1 MYVRRFLLFHDNQPP
16 NGVYKMFNQVRYE
29 HNPDKNIY
37 TFYGNFG
44 TRFKHFLE
52 RKIITKKK
60 LKALVISIN
69 HRTIV
74 INGFF
79 LIELRYVIW
88 WAIEYGN
95 EYDVNMVALTSLL
108 KILDEE
114 ILVSDRVGSVTID
127 ENLIKE
133 TMKFTPLPTQRTAYK
148 TYLEVRNSRHYRGM
162 LIEGGIGVG
171 KTFISLSM
179 AVGLRSDVTV
189 IVAPKNTIDKVWKHS
204 ISDPEGSL
212 FKVPPKLVYVD
223 KNSVYSGERYVLC
236 HYQTIKIAEDFVRKY
251 NINVTTVIVDE
262 VHNLNNIEAKM
273 TKELISLVNLIDP
286 KHVLLLSGTPIIGK
300 VKELV
305 PLFRLL
311 DKSFTKSVERRA
323 IALYRNT
330 SGPFSKSLPA
340 KYKKY
345 SAVIPKSTLK
355 LKPLKTI
362 IHKVTLKNGDYYT
375 LEAIRGRFREYV
387 KNRYEEL
394 TRDLD
399 IYKNRYYGLVKEV
412 REAIAGTNVVSKK
425 EFQEYEDNVAKIIK
439 HYDNNTLSSIPDTIK
454 AANRFEREI
463 IMPHLSPDNKVIF
476 QEAKTIVK
484 YMSLKLQGEALGNV
498 VMRARIDCYTDLARA
513 IEYNKILN
521 STVKKTLVFSSYIE
535 VCQASYEAN
544 IKLGNQPVPVFGE
557 HVKNLTYS
565 VNKLRNVPEANP
577 LIATY
582 KALSTGVP
590 LTMANVIIILGY
602 PFRQAIYEQTIGRA
616 WRLGQDKQVT
626 VYIIELSTKDV
637 NITDRDTEIIE
648 FFQNE
653 VERITGKT
661 DSMKLRGEI
670 VDINISNED
679 DIYGYQDILDIEQPK
694 PMKIS
699 KTIDW

>member
-1 MYVRRFLLFHDNQPP
+1 MIINPR
-16 NGVYKMFNQVRYE
+16 GYKMFNQARYE
-29 HNPDKNIY
+29 HDPKKNIY

-44 TRFKHFLE
+44 TRFKHYLQT
-52 RKIITKKK
+52 KVTSKKK
-60 LKALVISIN
+60 LEALVISIN
-69 HRTIV
+69 RGSIV

-79 LIELRYVIW
+79 LIELRYVVW
-88 WAIEYGN
+88 WVIEYGN
-95 EYDVNMVALTSLL
+95 GYDVNVVTLTSLL
-108 KILDEE
+108 KLLDDE
-114 ILVSDRVGSVTID
+114 ILVSERIGSVSID
-127 ENLIKE
+127 ENLIKQ
-133 TMKFTPLPTQRTAYK
+133 TMKFTPLPAQRTAYE
-148 TYLEVRNSRHYRGM
+148 TYLDVRNSRHYRGM

-189 IVAPKNTIDKVWKHS
+189 IVVPKNTVDKVWRNA
-204 ISDPEGSL
+204 ISDPDGTL
-212 FKVPPKLVYVD
+212 FKTPPELVYVD

-236 HYQTIKIAEDFVRKY
+236 HYQTLKITEDFIRKY

-262 VHNLNNIEAKM
+262 VHNLNNIATKM
-273 TKELISLVNLIDP
+273 TKELTSLVNLIDP

-323 IALYRNT
+323 ILLYKNA
-330 SGPFSKSLPA
+330 SGPFSKALPA

-345 SAVIPKSTLK
+345 CVVIPKSTLK
-355 LKPLKTI
+355 LKPVNTV
-362 IHKVTLKNGDYYT
+362 IHKVTMKNGNYYT
-375 LEAIRGRFREYV
+375 IEAIRGRFREYV
-387 KNRYEEL
+387 KTRYEEL
-394 TRDLD
+394 TKDLKLYQD
-399 IYKNRYYGLVKEV
+399 RYYGIVSEV
-412 REAIAGTNVVSKK
+412 RDVIAGTNVVSKA

-439 HYDNNTLSSIPDTIK
+439 HYDNNTLSRIPETIK
-454 AANRFEREI
+454 IVNRFEKDI
-463 IMPHLSPDNKVIF
+463 ITPHLTPANKVLF

-498 VMRARIDCYTDLARA
+498 VMRARIDCYCDLARA
-513 IEYNKILN
+513 VEYNKILN

-535 VCQASYEAN
+535 VCQASVDAN
-544 IKLGNQPVPVFGE
+544 RELGNEPVPVFGE
-557 HVKNLTYS
+557 YIKDLSYS
-565 VNKLRNVPEANP
+565 VNKLRNVPKANP

-590 LTMANVIIILGY
+590 LIMANVLIILGY
-602 PFRQAIYEQTIGRA
+602 PFRQAIYEQTVGRA

-626 VYIIELSTKDV
+626 VYVIELATKDI

-648 FFQNE
+648 YFQDE
-653 VERITGKT
+653 VERITGKS
-661 DSMKLRGEI
+661 DSMDLRGDI
-670 VDINISNED
+670 VDIHVSNED
-679 DIYGYQDILDIEQPK
+679 NLYGYEDLLGIEQSK
-694 PMKIS
+694 PVKIS